1 MFRACASLV
10 ARNARRTAVREHKR
24 FMSSGASVEE
34 EIGASRARMRARE
47 HARAH
52 TCERPRTASWRYNC
66 AFDDDATDGVRAPSH
81 AWVTDIMFSRS
92 VARDCRFAAE
102 MNKWR
107 AVSAIAIPACA
118 GFGVYTLANAEHPHA
133 QDTAYSYLKIR
144 NREQFPWGGDCGL
157 FEHRDDCK

>member
-1 MFRACASLV
+1 MFRACASVV
-10 ARNARRTAVREHKR
+10 ARNARRTAVREQKR

-34 EIGASRARMRARE
+34 EI
-47 HARAH
+47 
-52 TCERPRTASWRYNC
+52 
-66 AFDDDATDGVRAPSH
+66 
-81 AWVTDIMFSRS
+81 
-92 VARDCRFAAE
+92 AE

-133 QDTAYSYLKIR
+133 EDTAYSYLKIR

-157 FEHRDDCK
+157 FEYRDDCK